1 MRKAK
6 RKTKTSRARTKKRS
20 SSKAARAAKRNSPSK
35 AKRPAKRKSP
45 RRSKPSGTAKA
56 TRARSKRS
64 LVRRLPVDL
73 HVDPQEP
80 SPKVVRG
87 ARLAKSIWRVAPS
100 LLTLLGQ
107 VNGLAP
113 QRSKKSDGTIG
124 DAAHATRASDHN
136 PWVMDGGTGIVT
148 AMDITH
154 DPQGGCD
161 ANNLAEA
168 IRQTR
173 DPRVK
178 YVIWNRQIVSSTV
191 SPWTWRAYAGSNP
204 HTKHM
209 HISVRPEKPSYA
221 SEENWQGLAV

>member
-1 MRKAK
+1 
-6 RKTKTSRARTKKRS
+6 
-20 SSKAARAAKRNSPSK
+20 
-35 AKRPAKRKSP
+35 
-45 RRSKPSGTAKA
+45 
-56 TRARSKRS
+56 
-64 LVRRLPVDL
+64 
-73 HVDPQEP
+73 
-80 SPKVVRG
+80 
-87 ARLAKSIWRVAPS
+87 VAPS

-124 DAAHATRASDHN
+124 DTAHATRASDHN

-168 IRQTR
+168 IRQRR